1 MEGVAAVR
9 HRTVE
14 ANGISMHVA
23 ETGDAEGITGR
34 PAVVFLHGFP
44 ELWYSWRHQMEH
56 LAARGYRCVAPDLRG
71 YGGTAAPPEVS
82 AYSAFH
88 VVGDVVALLDA
99 LGLDKVFVVGHD
111 WGALIAWYLC
121 LFRPDRVTA
130 LVNTSVAFMRHV
142 MIRAGPDAVKTT
154 DYFNRTYGPTYYIC
168 RFQEPGVA
176 ENQFSPANARYLM
189 RQILCNRLTSES
201 AGGKKPDAAADDSS
215 LPPWLTEA
223 DVEYFASEF
232 ERTGFTGGINYY
244 RNMDRNW
251 ELAAPWADAKIT
263 VPTKF
268 IVGDGDLT
276 YHYPGIQDY
285 IHKGGFKADVPLL
298 EDVVV
303 IPGAGHFIQQEKADE
318 VSKHIHDFIAKF

>member
-1 MEGVAAVR
+1 MIR

-14 ANGISMHVA
+14 ANGIAMHVA
-23 ETGDAEGITGR
+23 ESGDEGSPRG
-34 PAVVFLHGFP
+34 VVVLLHGFP
-44 ELWYSWRHQMEH
+44 ELWES

-71 YGGTAAPPEVS
+71 YGATAVPPDVAS
-82 AYSAFH
+82 YSAFH
-88 VVGDVVALLDA
+88 VVALLDA
-99 LGLDKVFVVGHD
+99 LGLHKVFVVGHD
-111 WGALIAWYLC
+111 WGATIAWYLC

-130 LVNTSVAFMRHV
+130 LVNISVAFMRHV
-142 MIRAGPDAVKTT
+142 FIRAGVGATIKPS
-154 DYFNRTYGPTYYIC
+154 DYLNRLYGPTYYIC

-176 ENQFSPANARYLM
+176 EKEYSPANARNIM
-189 RQILCNRLTSES
+189 RRILSMRFTPES
-201 AGGKKPDAAADDSS
+201 SGGKKPEAADADEDKP

-223 DVEYFASEF
+223 DMDYFVSEF
-232 ERTGFTGGINYY
+232 ERTGFTGAINYY

-251 ELAAPWADAKIT
+251 ELAAPWADAKVQ
-263 VPTKF
+263 VPTRY

-285 IHKGGFKADVPLL
+285 IHKGGFKVDVPLL

-318 VSKHIHDFIAKF
+318 VSDHIYDFISKF